1 MESLVFSLN
10 ATIPVFLVI
19 MVGYILKRIGWINK
33 GFIDASNK
41 INFKLTLPVLL
52 IQELSGTD
60 FVKYFDFKYVLFC
73 AIVTTISIMMT
84 WAIARKMVK
93 DKSIVGEFV
102 QGSYRSSAAVLGAAF
117 AINMYGNVGMVP
129 LMIIGAVPLYNIFA
143 VIILTVEC
151 PEKTDDLKSVKDT
164 FIEILKNPIIIGIV
178 IGIILSILKID
189 FPTMVDNTVS
199 NIAKLATP
207 LALLSIGGGFEF
219 KRAIE
224 KIEPTVSAAILK
236 LLGWALL
243 FMPIAVLLG
252 FRGEKLMAIIIM
264 LGSPTTPSCYIMARN
279 MKSEGTLTSGIVV
292 LTTLLSA
299 FSLLILI
306 LIARVWGWL

>member
-207 LALLSIGGGFEF
+207 VALLSIGGGFEF